1 MLLPSKLRNYCSIAI
16 VLTVSCVLVTS
27 WSRLP
32 HKPWVSGY
40 SKIKQSLTWNG
51 QSTSHIPPLPPAYS
65 QTAPKLTDCA
75 ERLGPPFLQRASN
88 TSVNYCSDPSSSK
101 LTCFRTHASTK
112 RTDSFC
118 IGTPAVFDGEEMK
131 FKLGC
136 ALSDLTEQQVAAG
149 VPDLAQFPSYW
160 YDTGPRLILEKHVK
174 LDPVETVRSEDIGL
188 PKDYTILVRR
198 EAPIDNL
205 FHHFMQIF
213 SIFLTLDILQLVLD
227 PVTGN
232 PFFRAEDVENTRV
245 VIFDDH
251 DEGPFYDQWTAF
263 AKRPVMRIEDLHS
276 DPIPAPEN
284 IIIPLPGVANPLWQD
299 DWEPKECE
307 ESKLLQVF
315 SQRMLSFYDINDKP
329 GLPDRPLVL
338 TFIDRTEKR
347 SLIDKEAYINDLK
360 PSYPD
365 VEINLVNFAS
375 LSFAEQL
382 RTIRK
387 TDILAGVHGAG
398 LTHGIFLQPSSTMV
412 EIMPH
417 DFNHKGFRNLA
428 KSLGHRYFT
437 THAIEHVNYTTSKGW
452 QYDDLFIEQ
461 DRFNGLIDTAIKSMY
476 HRGLRNDDVN

>member
-1 MLLPSKLRNYCSIAI
+1 MLLPSKLRNYRSIAI
-16 VLTVSCVLVTS
+16 VLTLSCVLVTS
-27 WSRLP
+27 WSLLP
-32 HKPWVSGY
+32 HKPWISGVS
-40 SKIKQSLTWNG
+40 KVKQPLTWNG
-51 QSTSHIPPLPPAYS
+51 QSTSHMPPLPPAYS
-65 QTAPKLTDCA
+65 QTPPKLTDCT
-75 ERLGPPFLQRASN
+75 ERLGPPFLQSASN
-88 TSVNYCSDPSSSK
+88 TSVNYCSDASSSK

-160 YDTGPRLILEKHVK
+160 YDTGPRIILEKHVK
-174 LDPVETVRSEDIGL
+174 LDPAETVQSENIGL
-188 PKDYTILVRR
+188 PKDYSILVRR

-251 DEGPFYDQWTAF
+251 ENGPFYDQWTAF
-263 AKRPVMRIEDLHS
+263 AKRPVMRIEDLHF

-284 IIIPLPGVANPLWQD
+284 IIVPLPGVANPLWQD

-315 SQRMLSFYDINDKP
+315 SQRMLSFYDINDEP
-329 GLPDRPLVL
+329 GPPDRPLVL

-360 PSYPD
+360 PSYPSM
-365 VEINLVNFAS
+365 EINLVNFAS

-437 THAIEHVNYTTSKGW
+437 THAIEHANYTTSKGW
-452 QYDDLFIEQ
+452 QYDDVFIEQ